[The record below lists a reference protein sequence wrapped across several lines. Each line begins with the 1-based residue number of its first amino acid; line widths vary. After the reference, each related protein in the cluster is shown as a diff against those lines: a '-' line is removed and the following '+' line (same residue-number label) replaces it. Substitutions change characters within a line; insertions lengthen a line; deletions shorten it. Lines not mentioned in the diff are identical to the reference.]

1 MDHVKRNYCRDVKTR
16 RDLPHQFF
24 FFFNFDFLLRKKKK
38 KKKKKKMSAIVKR
51 PFDNAFGAPGEAHS
65 SPFRFGA
72 ASTPSHYVTAT
83 DIVTDDVDTS
93 TASTATTNTTN
104 NVLSHNNSLLLT
116 PPPMAVAKRSRFHAP
131 AEEGDEGENASAP
144 TTPVAPTLRGNT
156 PFRASGSRRSIG
168 AFSVV
173 PKKNFQN
180 FLRFFFFF
188 FQLFFFC

>member
-1 MDHVKRNYCRDVKTR
+1 
-16 RDLPHQFF
+16 
-24 FFFNFDFLLRKKKK
+24 
-38 KKKKKKMSAIVKR
+38 MSAIVKR

-180 FLRFFFFF
+180 FLFFFFF
-188 FQLFFFC
+188 FFFNFFFSVDSPVFHWRAQKAWRTSCLANFVESWPLVTRMRSAPN